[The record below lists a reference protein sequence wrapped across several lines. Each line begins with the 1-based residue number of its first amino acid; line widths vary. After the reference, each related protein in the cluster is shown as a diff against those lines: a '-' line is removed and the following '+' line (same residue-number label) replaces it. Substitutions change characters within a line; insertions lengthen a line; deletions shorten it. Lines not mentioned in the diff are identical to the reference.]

1 MIIINLVMFCRIYI
15 REDDAVGNVIVRVEA
30 SDLDDG
36 LNGDLHYS
44 ITKGNPKQAEGSS
57 SGAAPPFSIDSD
69 TGDISVASPLDY
81 EAVKVYNLV
90 VEATYKGFHPKSA
103 SRYGQY
109 NTIF

>member
-1 MIIINLVMFCRIYI
+1 MFCRIYI

-44 ITKGNPKQAEGSS
+44 ITKGNPKQEGEGSS
-57 SGAAPPFSIDSD
+57 GAPPFSIDPD

-90 VEATYKGFHPKSA
+90 VEATDKGFHPKSA